1 MFSDQSAAIQEL
13 LVGSFVIFMMLSVGI
28 DLTVGKIKAVFRSP
42 VVLSHA
48 LAVNYLVVPAI
59 FYGLIQLTGLEGM
72 WATGLLFVAVAP
84 GGPVAGVLI
93 QNAGGHLALGVS
105 LLVLMN
111 LLNTVLT
118 PLGVMVLGAAN
129 SSDGTSLP
137 LGGMM
142 QTILYYQVIPLGVA
156 MAFRHIWPHRATR
169 LQPFIEKAAKVLLIV
184 VAMAVVISEVPR
196 LKTLPW
202 TMVFVTHA
210 AVLLSMAAGWFLTP
224 GSREDKIAVAIASPY
239 RSISVV
245 LLLLA
250 AWVQDMEAML
260 TAMTYSGAMLWMCL
274 AASTWMKRRS
284 LS

>member
-1 MFSDQSAAIQEL
+1 MFSDQSAAVQEA

-28 DLTVGKIKAVFRSP
+28 DLTIGKIRAVFRSP
-42 VVLSHA
+42 KVLTSA

-59 FYGLIQLTGLEGM
+59 FYGLIQMTGLDAM

-84 GGPVAGVLI
+84 GGPVAGILI

-105 LLVLMN
+105 LLVVMN
-111 LLNTVLT
+111 LLNTILT
-118 PLGVMVLGAAN
+118 PLGVLIVGAAN
-129 SSDGTSLP
+129 SADGTSLP

-142 QTILYYQVIPLGVA
+142 QTILYFQMIPLAIA
-156 MAFRHIWPHRATR
+156 MGFRHLRPLLAIR
-169 LQPFIEKAAKVLLIV
+169 LQPFIEKAAKVLLFV
-184 VAMAVVISEVPR
+184 VAMAILISEVPR
-196 LKTLPW
+196 LTTLPW
-202 TMVFVTHA
+202 AMIFVTHA
-210 AVLLSMAAGWFLTP
+210 AVLLSMVAGWVLTP

-260 TAMTYSGAMLWMCL
+260 SAMTYSGAMLWMCL
-274 AASTWMKRRS
+274 AASMWFKRRS
-284 LS
+284 LR

>member
-1 MFSDQSAAIQEL
+1 MFSDQSAAVQEA

-28 DLTVGKIKAVFRSP
+28 DLTIGKIRAVFRSP
-42 VVLSHA
+42 KVLTSA

-59 FYGLIQLTGLEGM
+59 FYGLIQMTGLDAM

-84 GGPVAGVLI
+84 GGPVAGILI

-105 LLVLMN
+105 LLVVMN
-111 LLNTVLT
+111 LLNTILT
-118 PLGVMVLGAAN
+118 PLGVLVVGAAN
-129 SSDGTSLP
+129 SADGTSLP

-142 QTILYYQVIPLGVA
+142 QTILYFQMIPLAIA
-156 MAFRHIWPHRATR
+156 MGFRHLRPLLATR
-169 LQPFIEKAAKVLLIV
+169 LQPFIEKAAKVLLFV
-184 VAMAVVISEVPR
+184 VAMAILISEVPR
-196 LKTLPW
+196 LTTLPW
-202 TMVFVTHA
+202 AMIFVTHA
-210 AVLLSMAAGWFLTP
+210 AVLLSMVAGWVLTP

-260 TAMTYSGAMLWMCL
+260 SAMTYSGAMLWMCL
-274 AASTWMKRRS
+274 AASMWFKRRS
-284 LS
+284 IR